1 MTDRIFVMAAQN
13 VTSVS
18 MGQISIRAEADA
30 SLALK

>member
-1 MTDRIFVMAAQN
+1 MTHRFLVMAAQN
-13 VTSVS
+13 VAPVS